1 MILRQVIGLGALTI
15 SALVPLCTARAVLGL
30 IVAMLEPSQ
39 KNPTQLS

>member
-15 SALVPLCTARAVLGL
+15 SAVVPLCTARPVLGL
-30 IVAMLEPSQ
+30 IVALLEPSQ